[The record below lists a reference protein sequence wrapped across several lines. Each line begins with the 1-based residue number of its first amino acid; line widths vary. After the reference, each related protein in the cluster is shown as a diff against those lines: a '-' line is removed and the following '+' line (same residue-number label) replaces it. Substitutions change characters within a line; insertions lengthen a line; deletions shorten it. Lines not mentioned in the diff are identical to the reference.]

1 MGASHQQRP
10 LEEASKAARLDPAAT
25 FHILRHTY
33 ASALAFKG
41 VPMGVI
47 AEGEK
52 ILKIIKPVDAAF
64 GEKDMTGFLISH
76 GADETPISGG
86 NGCIK
91 GCAFRFVV
99 ENGYQRRC
107 INDDHRGKP
116 KSS

>member
-1 MGASHQQRP
+1 VRYDLGF
-10 LEEASKAARLDPAAT
+10 D
-25 FHILRHTY
+25 
-33 ASALAFKG
+33 
-41 VPMGVI
+41 
-47 AEGEK
+47 EGEK